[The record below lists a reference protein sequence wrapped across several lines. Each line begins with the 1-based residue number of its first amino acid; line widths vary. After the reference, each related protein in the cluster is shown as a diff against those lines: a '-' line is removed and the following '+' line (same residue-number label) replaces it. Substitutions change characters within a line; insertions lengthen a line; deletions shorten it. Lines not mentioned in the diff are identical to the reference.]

1 MQSILNVL
9 TFVLVF
15 SFLLLFIADFAHGLV
30 KLWQASATIS
40 EPTRALLTLPN
51 LVASPQLPDATE
63 IIPAFEQL
71 RDPWE
76 LEPELPTPQNLIL
89 FPIQTTQLKLLP
101 SAVVETKPKRKS
113 TTKKSSATV
122 SKVVET
128 KPKRKSTTKKS
139 SATASTVP

>member
-51 LVASPQLPDATE
+51 LASPQLPDATE
-63 IIPAFEQL
+63 IIPAFEHL
-71 RDPWE
+71 RDPGE

-101 SAVVETKPKRKS
+101 SAL
-113 TTKKSSATV
+113 
-122 SKVVET
+122 VET